1 MSTDESEIIARLKF
15 LHNVRPGDKIDTGLV
30 VRQPNDW
37 YTPLSRYIR
46 GETKAKTL
54 AFLRKT
60 LDDAFELY
68 MQYFN
73 SEKDHLV
80 ELSKVLITDLQTSLV
95 GIANL
100 KKTYSYDL
108 KFMCDLTTIS
118 ERTQMRL
125 QSIPS
130 PGIAQTRCR
139 CAGLAACA
147 QRLARPAAR
156 SQRAAARRQPAG
168 ACSTAT

>member
-15 LHNVRPGDKIDTGLV
+15 LHNVRHGDKIDNGLV

-130 PGIAQTRCR
+130 SGIA
-139 CAGLAACA
+139 AKSDLNKIGSSSKHV
-147 QRLARPAAR
+147 QRNDKHKQQGKHGDNRR
-156 SQRAAARRQPAG
+156 S
-168 ACSTAT
+168 S

>member
-1 MSTDESEIIARLKF
+1 
-15 LHNVRPGDKIDTGLV
+15 
-30 VRQPNDW
+30 
-37 YTPLSRYIR
+37 
-46 GETKAKTL
+46 
-54 AFLRKT
+54 
-60 LDDAFELY
+60 

-130 PGIAQTRCR
+130 AGIA
-139 CAGLAACA
+139 AKSDLNKIGSSSKHV
-147 QRLARPAAR
+147 QRNDKHKQQGKHGDNRR
-156 SQRAAARRQPAG
+156 S
-168 ACSTAT
+168 S

>member
-15 LHNVRPGDKIDTGLV
+15 LQNVRPGDKIDTGLV

-37 YTPLSRYIR
+37 LTPFSRYIR

-80 ELSKVLITDLQTSLV
+80 ELSKVVITDLQTSLV

-125 QSIPS
+125 QSVPLS
-130 PGIAQTRCR
+130 DSSKSDLNKMGSSSKHV
-139 CAGLAACA
+139 
-147 QRLARPAAR
+147 QRNDKHKQQGKHGDSRR
-156 SQRAAARRQPAG
+156 S
-168 ACSTAT
+168 S